1 MSWAANHIN
10 HSSATLRVGN
20 VSYSGIR
27 KSVIACSYS
36 RRSLKF
42 PLSQILGVLIIVP
55 IVELVVLGSYCSAP
69 RSARFLR
76 VSSGHQVS
84 MFASR
89 VRFQSLRPAMTG
101 SSSVALGRP
110 LLPFFCNCFFYA
122 MASVTS
128 RTEGSESLVCARRFG
143 VLRVLHCIQ
152 RVGIRVGVEHLSNS
166 TVEFCAIVVS

>member
-1 MSWAANHIN
+1 MDFSSALQSTVSMSWAANHIN

-42 PLSQILGVLIIVP
+42 PLSQILGILIIVP

-84 MFASR
+84 IFASR

-101 SSSVALGRP
+101 SSSVAWVAPYCLSFATASFMPWPQLHPELKGQS
-110 LLPFFCNCFFYA
+110 LWSVHAGLESWECF
-122 MASVTS
+122 
-128 RTEGSESLVCARRFG
+128 
-143 VLRVLHCIQ
+143 
-152 RVGIRVGVEHLSNS
+152 
-166 TVEFCAIVVS
+166 IVYNE